1 MSNAR
6 TLSSPF
12 SPFAYFLTKGDL
24 CVRKTV
30 EKSGGEHGASDNPA
44 CSIGTIQHAYS
55 HTISTDNL
63 PVTGA
68 VRFLG
73 HPLLQSMVII
83 IPTSFLHSVTFPVP
97 LSLPAILFLCRYAM
111 MFAPS
116 LVVSCNSPYL
126 SLLCILST
134 ILP

>member
-1 MSNAR
+1 M
-6 TLSSPF
+6 
-12 SPFAYFLTKGDL
+12 
-24 CVRKTV
+24 
-30 EKSGGEHGASDNPA
+30 SDNPA
-44 CSIGTIQHAYS
+44 CSIGTIQYAYS

-83 IPTSFLHSVTFPVP
+83 ISTGFLLSVTFPVP

-111 MFAPS
+111 MS
-116 LVVSCNSPYL
+116 LVVSSNSPYL
-126 SLLCILST
+126 SLLCMLST
-134 ILP
+134 TLP